1 MIPYDNKYRKSHRVL
16 GGDYGYSFTDEEKE
30 VIRDRLHTV
39 AKKCF
44 QRYGIRK
51 TAVDRMA
58 VMTDISKGS
67 FYNFYSSREMIFTAL
82 TLPEELLIESLHT
95 EKT

>member
-16 GGDYGYSFTDEEKE
+16 GGDYGYCFTDEEKE
-30 VIRDRLHTV
+30 VIRERLHTV
-39 AKKCF
+39 AKKCL

-58 VMTDISKGS
+58 AMTDISKGS
-67 FYNFYSSREMIFTAL
+67 FYNFYSPREMIFTAL
-82 TLPEELLIESLHT
+82 TLLGELLIESLHT
-95 EKT
+95 EKA